1 MLLYPWQIFRHP
13 VSKLDTIDNTTEDF
27 EGAKRTYKA
36 RNVELQIDAVQDLWS
51 LNKENIRNSTLMET

>member
-1 MLLYPWQIFRHP
+1 MFRHP

-36 RNVELQIDAVQDLWS
+36 RNVVLQIDTVQDL
-51 LNKENIRNSTLMET
+51 

>member
-1 MLLYPWQIFRHP
+1 MNFHKLMSASCVKEGYSILDKWHP

-36 RNVELQIDAVQDLWS
+36 RNVVLQIDAVQDL
-51 LNKENIRNSTLMET
+51 